1 MNSSPLPTRPG
12 KGDVDPLVFER
23 FGSRLF
29 FNLPETFFD
38 LFLEQFSQTIELFA
52 GSRALLCRQ
61 IFQPPQH
68 RSQSTAPTE
77 SRNTNL
83 FDLRLR
89 VAMMNSLQHLLLES
103 FQRFVHQLRKI
114 MRLCAKV

>member
-1 MNSSPLPTRPG
+1 MISSITSV
-12 KGDVDPLVFER
+12 DVDPLVFER
-23 FGSRLF
+23 PGSRLH

-52 GSRALLCRQ
+52 GPRAFLRRQ
-61 IFQPPQH
+61 IFQSPQH
-68 RSQSTAPTE
+68 RSQSTAPTQGL
-77 SRNTNL
+77 NAKL

-103 FQRFVHQLRKI
+103 FQRFVHEFRKSYAL
-114 MRLCAKV
+114 MR